1 MTKREKLIGDMDIS
15 LGELLNEI
23 HYMEVAIE
31 RMEKKFENKDE
42 HYLFILEY
50 YRDMVKCYRF
60 DFTRFTHLRNLAVT
74 GRPTLEALK
83 MYNDMIEGAVVDI
96 QETSEYVWCDILD
109 ESIDD
114 YVEDFE

>member
-1 MTKREKLIGDMDIS
+1 MTRREILITNMDIN

-31 RMEKKFENKDE
+31 KMEKKFENKDE

-74 GRPTLEALK
+74 GRPTLEALE
-83 MYNDMIEGAVVDI
+83 MYDAMIEGATDSV
-96 QETSEYVWCDILD
+96 QETSEYIWTTILD
-109 ESIDD
+109 ETID
-114 YVEDFE
+114 

>member
-1 MTKREKLIGDMDIS
+1 MTRREILITNMDIN
-15 LGELLNEI
+15 LGEFLNEI

-83 MYNDMIEGAVVDI
+83 MYDDMIENATDSV
-96 QETSEYVWCDILD
+96 QKTSEYIWCDILD
-109 ESIDD
+109 ETID
-114 YVEDFE
+114 